1 VGESI
6 LVQVTRLFA
15 HALHRRVSSVPEK
28 ANGAGLKYCGKDSR
42 LVAGVTQTAGDLRE
56 LSHGA
61 VRKSDGGIFSGR
73 SIYESTF
80 FCLTGYLVGFFW
92 ARRQMTP
99 RNRKTVIIYLL
110 LLLFAITAPLGVE
123 AAGGASPGGV
133 WKNEDTK
140 IEIFKD
146 GEKLGR

>member
-61 VRKSDGGIFSGR
+61 VGKSDGGIFSGR

-80 FCLTGYLVGFFW
+80 FCLTGYLVGFFLGEKTDDTSK
-92 ARRQMTP
+92 QENSHNISTP
-99 RNRKTVIIYLL
+99 TPLRDNGTVRCRGSWRSSSRW
-110 LLLFAITAPLGVE
+110 GVE
-123 AAGGASPGGV
+123 
-133 WKNEDTK
+133 K
-140 IEIFKD
+140 
-146 GEKLGR
+146 